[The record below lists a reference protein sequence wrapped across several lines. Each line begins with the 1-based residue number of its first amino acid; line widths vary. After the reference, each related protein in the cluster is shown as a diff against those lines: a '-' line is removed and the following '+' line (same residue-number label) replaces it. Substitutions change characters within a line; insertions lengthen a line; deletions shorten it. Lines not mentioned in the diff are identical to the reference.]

1 MTRKT
6 FAAALPRP
14 AALITLLAG
23 AALLA
28 ALASPPAHAAEVN
41 GVKLAD
47 SAKVAGQNLV
57 LSGAGVRIK
66 AVVKVY
72 VLGMY
77 FAKKETT
84 QAGALSAPG
93 PKRFELVT
101 LRDLSSEEFG
111 SAFIAGINKNL
122 DKDEKA
128 KLFNQL
134 TKLGDL
140 FEKMSDG
147 LKKGDV
153 VACDFVPGTGT
164 IFTVNGKQVLEP
176 LPDPLFYNGVLRI
189 WYGDKPA
196 DVSLKNALLGE
207 TS

>member
-6 FAAALPRP
+6 LAAALPHP
-14 AALITLLAG
+14 TALITLLAG

-28 ALASPPAHAAEVN
+28 GLASPPAHAAEVN
-41 GVKLAD
+41 GVKLPD
-47 SAKVAGQNLV
+47 TAKVAGQTLV

-72 VLGMY
+72 VLGVY
-77 FAKKETT
+77 LGKKETT
-84 QAGALSAPG
+84 QAGVLAAPG

-101 LRDLSSEEFG
+101 LRDLSSDEFG

-128 KLFNQL
+128 KMFNQL
-134 TKLGDL
+134 TKLGEL
-140 FEKMSDG
+140 FEKIAGG

-153 VACDFVPGTGT
+153 VVGDFVPGTGT
-164 IFTVNGKQVLEP
+164 TFLINGKAVIDP
-176 LPDPLFYNGVLRI
+176 LPDPLFFNAVLRI

-196 DVSLKNALLGE
+196 DVSLKTSLLGE
-207 TS
+207 SS

>member
-6 FAAALPRP
+6 LAAALPRP
-14 AALITLLAG
+14 TALITLLAG

-28 ALASPPAHAAEVN
+28 GLASPPAHAAEVN
-41 GVKLAD
+41 GVKLPD
-47 SAKVAGQNLV
+47 TAKVAGQTLV

-72 VLGMY
+72 VLGVY

-84 QAGALSAPG
+84 QAGVLSAPG
-93 PKRFELVT
+93 PKHFELVT
-101 LRDLSSEEFG
+101 LRDLSSDEFG

-122 DKDEKA
+122 DKEEKA

-134 TKLGDL
+134 TKLGEL
-140 FEKMSDG
+140 FEKISGG

-153 VACDFVPGTGT
+153 VGCDFVPGTGT
-164 IFTVNGKQVLEP
+164 TFTINGKQVIEP

-196 DVSLKNALLGE
+196 DVSLKNSLLGE
-207 TS
+207 SS